1 MNKRLLSTLFAVLI
15 CTLTWAALPTADK
28 YYRIKNANQAGYVL
42 TESYQAGNV
51 VAKTQNSGK
60 DFTQIW
66 YYSSTGLQ
74 NAYTARYIQPQ
85 SSTSSIFKMGTS
97 AAPANLTQMTDG
109 HILMKVGGNTMHSD
123 ASHNIVKWEPE
134 NENSHWTFEEVTVTA
149 EEISAA
155 RAEYNAWA
163 KTEKEFNTKLTKL
176 QSASYTALTTFF
188 TDKACTEL
196 KSNYQSMSDE
206 ALKAAITDAG
216 LPEEIADIAVKV
228 KNGWTDELNAAISAQ
243 FRVQDYQAYS
253 QADAWRWRSADGKGA
268 GASQFNDMCN
278 PTGVYTTGRD
288 FLFVFVE
295 NDIPA
300 GCTLRLS
307 AVDEGTNGFG
317 YNNYNNGTVLQK
329 GINIIGAENN
339 LRNYWLMYTLTDK
352 TKKPADMPKIKVH
365 IEGGHVMGYVD
376 VQGKDE
382 AAANAEYE
390 KILKAANASALDSR
404 ADKCYLRLAVK
415 GNYGMF
421 NFQIMCYNRIW
432 SDGNADLLK
441 NNPVVPTIIDAEKWT
456 ANYKQG
462 YKIYKSMK
470 FYDDVLRREWGLMGF
485 MKEISEATKENPI
498 EHLYGGVDMY
508 PTYVNNLAYTIMG
521 VTGSNPHSST
531 GYTHMPGIGGVESSY
546 NGERQDFDTW
556 CVGHESGHNNQS
568 LINLESSMESSNN
581 TFSNIIT
588 YLYGYRMSRGNT
600 FADNQNDS
608 YNNVVFAWRDI
619 SMTMRMYFNL
629 YLYYHRAGFKQDFY
643 PTLFCLLREDP
654 IKMGTGAA
662 YDDGEHGSART
673 HNATTTWLHFYKKA
687 CQAAQEDLTEYFR
700 LWGFF
705 VPVNKGYF
713 GDYTSYYVTNTQE
726 MIDEAIAWVKAQGWP
741 ENKSIMF
748 IEDRLKPVERIDPW
762 ATKGAIRPN
771 NSGKMLTAAEQKAQ
785 YGDLGHFTD
794 YMPGNVKNAT
804 AYSYTV
810 SGTTV
815 NMKGEGGVGIL
826 VYDNEGNIIYRSNK
840 LTFNLPA
847 EVSTKPFSIK
857 VMNADNS
864 EILAENQTGAD
875 EYRKALENAIADAKT
890 TIALSDATGTKMG
903 FYTPDQLAALQQLI
917 NEGQTILDNKTEDSY
932 LSQYNKIIAE
942 NLRVQNDEGVQM
954 MTNTGIYT
962 VQSDRSKTRYL
973 NGATANLSTATTK
986 QDAQQWAFVK
996 ANANNEYY
1004 LQNAKSKK
1012 FVKVNLNDDSKIASW
1027 SADVDTR
1034 TEANSFTLEN
1044 AGGGSFYMKTN
1055 GVSKGNLYLNCDPYG
1070 SIAVWSADAGS
1081 KWNIARINEIEE
1093 YTDRDLKNLVSMTQ
1107 GLIDEVC
1114 VYKENKEKIEGLQTT
1129 DKEAPYYLSTNATE
1143 AKGVDATHTIDK
1155 VLSGVNTYFS
1165 TAGCTVNAKR
1175 FFTLD
1180 LGEGN
1185 ETTDLALYY
1194 RTAPNMHTFKPTTIS
1209 VMAGSALTS
1218 LKTVATL
1225 NSLPSSTTTV
1235 ESYTSPG
1242 LTAEQPARYWR
1253 FRVEETNGTATTTYP
1268 EFALAIIYFYNYG
1281 VTITLN
1287 EGYESLD
1294 KSLITTAKSTSED
1307 VTTALKSESTPLSNY
1322 GLYTNL
1328 MAAYNKLNDA
1338 AIATDIQ
1345 SVATDVTTAPKGI
1358 FDLSGRRISSPA
1370 KSGLYIIN
1378 GKKILIK

>member
-85 SSTSSIFKMGTS
+85 TSTSSIFKMGTS

-188 TDKACTEL
+188 TDKACSEL

-206 ALKAAITDAG
+206 ALKAAVTDAG

-228 KNGWTDELNAAISAQ
+228 KNGWTDETDKSISAQ
-243 FRVQDYQAYS
+243 FRVQDYGAY
-253 QADAWRWRSADGKGA
+253 A
-268 GASQFNDMCN
+268 GASLWRWDSGSSKGLNASQFTDMNN
-278 PTGVYTTGRD
+278 PTGIYTTGRD
-288 FLFVFVE
+288 ILFVFVE
-295 NDIPA
+295 GTIPA
-300 GCTLRLS
+300 GCTLRL
-307 AVDEGTNGFG
+307 AAAEENVNGFG
-317 YNNYNNGTVLQK
+317 YKNYSDGTQLQP
-329 GINIIGAENN
+329 GVNIIGADND
-339 LRNYWLMYTLTDK
+339 LREYWVMYTVIDK
-352 TKKPADMPKIKVH
+352 TKKPADMPKIKIHV
-365 IEGGHVMGYVD
+365 EGGDVMGYVN

-382 AAANAEYE
+382 ATANAEYA
-390 KILKAANASALDSR
+390 KILKAANKSAEASG
-404 ADKCYLRLAVK
+404 ADKCRLRLPVK
-415 GNYGMF
+415 GDYGMF

-432 SDGNADLLK
+432 SDGSASLLA
-441 NNPVVPTIIDAEKWT
+441 NNPKVVSEFETEKWT
-456 ANYKQG
+456 SNYKYG
-462 YKIYKSMK
+462 FKIWKSMK
-470 FYDDVLRREWGLMGF
+470 FYDDVLRREWSLMGF

-498 EHLYGGVDMY
+498 EHLYGGENKY
-508 PTYVNNLAYTIMG
+508 PTYCNCLAYTIMG
-521 VTGSNPHSST
+521 TAGGNPHSST
-531 GYTHMPGIGGVESSY
+531 GYTHMPGIGAVESSY

-556 CVGHESGHNNQS
+556 CVGHESGHNNQGA
-568 LINLESSMESSNN
+568 INLESSTESSNN
-581 TFSNIIT
+581 LFSNVIT

-600 FADNQNDS
+600 FMDNQADADK
-608 YNNVVFAWRDI
+608 NVVFPWRDI
-619 SMTMRMYFNL
+619 SMTMRMYYNL

-643 PTLFCLLREDP
+643 PTLFCNLREDP
-654 IKMGTGAA
+654 IKLGTT
-662 YDDGEHGSART
+662 ART
-673 HNATTTWLHFYKKA
+673 SWLHFYKKA
-687 CQAAQEDLTEYFR
+687 CEAAQEDLTEYFR

-705 VPVNKGYF
+705 VTCQNAEF
-713 GDYTSYYVTNTQE
+713 GDYTTRFVTCTQND
-726 MIDEAIAWVKAQGWP
+726 IDEAIAWVKAKGWP

-748 IEDRLKPVERIDPW
+748 IEDRLKPVYRTDIW
-762 ATKGAIRPN
+762 ATNSTTVRPDN
-771 NSGKMLTAAEQKAQ
+771 TGTMRDQAYLSKQ

-826 VYDNEGNIIYRSNK
+826 VYDNEGNIIYRSNR

-1034 TEANSFTLEN
+1034 AEANSFTLEN

-1114 VYKENKEKIEGLQTT
+1114 VYKENKDKIEGLQTT

-1225 NSLPSSTTTV
+1225 NGLPSSTTTV

-1253 FRVEETNGTATTTYP
+1253 FRVEETNGTATTAYP

-1358 FDLSGRRISSPA
+1358 FDLSGRRIASPA

-1378 GKKILIK
+1378 GKKIMIK